1 MSDAPDRIYLNVHP
15 DDAEGTD
22 FDDEGVTWC
31 QEPIHNTDIE
41 YIRADLYQS
50 QAERIAELEEMV
62 LKHVKLCDA
71 NELRAERDNLKAI
84 IEKHIYDEGSYPN
97 D

>member
-1 MSDAPDRIYLNVHP
+1 MDKDYPERIWADVQVYQAGYVMG
-15 DDAEGTD
+15 EW
-22 FDDEGVTWC
+22 DEVPLDGV
-31 QEPIHNTDIE
+31 QEWV
-41 YIRADLYQS
+41 RADLYQS